1 MFGIFR
7 RQDPNFRDDGN
18 FLLARVRT
26 ARNGEVIPVRISK
39 SSEMSPAPG
48 GYFVRKVLVG
58 PETLDE
64 ATVEVT
70 TNRAHKVKQAVVD
83 GGELIPVK
91 EWD

>member
-1 MFGIFR
+1 MFGMFR
-7 RQDPNFRDDGN
+7 RQDTRFREEGN

-26 ARNGEVIPVRISK
+26 VKSGEVIQVRISK

-58 PETLDE
+58 PKTLDE

-70 TNRAHKVKQAVVD
+70 TNRAHKVKQAVVE
-83 GGELIPVK
+83 GGELIPVSA
-91 EWD
+91 WT